1 MGPKTKAESGQYISI
16 DSAIQKLGVHA
27 AQIAIAPLLL
37 TMRLI
42 IVRNKLF
49 RDSKSLNLNKF
60 GDNATYILF
69 CNHQSALDP
78 LIICASLPLKTIR
91 QLLPFRFFVENSY
104 FKGSM
109 KVVLNA
115 MGGFPAHYH
124 PTRAY
129 GLEKARSLMATNQTI
144 VIFPPGMR
152 TREKMAKPGI
162 SVLATEPNTYLIPI
176 HIDWKRRWHCQVHIG
191 KPLKGG
197 VTRPPEQLM
206 ELVYSLPLHPSKKI

>member
-1 MGPKTKAESGQYISI
+1 MEPKTKVEVGYISN
-16 DSAIQKLGVHA
+16 DNVLQKVGVHA

-37 TMRLI
+37 TMRLL
-42 IVRNKLF
+42 IVRNKVY
-49 RDSKSLNLNKF
+49 RDTKSLNLKKNGK
-60 GDNATYILF
+60 NATYILYA
-69 CNHQSALDP
+69 NHQSALDP

-109 KVVLNA
+109 KVFLNV

-124 PTRAY
+124 PTRTY
-129 GLEKARSLMATNQTI
+129 GLDKARSLMSTNQTI

-152 TREKMAKPGI
+152 TREKIAKPGV

-176 HIDWKRRWHCQVHIG
+176 HIDWKHRWHCHVHIG
-191 KPLKGG
+191 QPLRGG
-197 VTRPPEQLM
+197 VTHPPEQLM
-206 ELVYSLPLHPSKKI
+206 ESVYSLPFNRS

>member
-1 MGPKTKAESGQYISI
+1 MEPKTKAETGYIASGGVL
-16 DSAIQKLGVHA
+16 QKVGVHM
-27 AQIAIAPLLL
+27 AQIVIAPLLL
-37 TMRLI
+37 TMRLL
-42 IVRNKLF
+42 IVRNKVYA
-49 RDSKSLNLNKF
+49 DSRSLDLKKNGK
-60 GDNATYILF
+60 NATYILYG
-69 CNHQSALDP
+69 NHQSALDP

-109 KVVLNA
+109 KHFLNV

-124 PTRAY
+124 PTRPY
-129 GLEKARSLMATNQTI
+129 GLDKARSLMTSNQTI

-152 TREKMAKPGI
+152 TREKIAKPGV

-176 HIDWKRRWHCQVHIG
+176 HIDWKHRWHCHVHIG

-197 VTRPPEQLM
+197 VTHPPEQLM
-206 ELVYSLPLHPSKKI
+206 ELVYSLPLNRS

>member
-1 MGPKTKAESGQYISI
+1 MEPKAKTETGQYV
-16 DSAIQKLGVHA
+16 SADTVLQKIGVYT
-27 AQIAIAPLLL
+27 AQIAISPVLL
-37 TMRLI
+37 TLRLL
-42 IVRNKLF
+42 IVRNKLT
-49 RDSKSLNLNKF
+49 RDSESLDLKKN
-60 GDNATYILF
+60 GRNATYILYG
-69 CNHQSALDP
+69 NHQSAIDP

-109 KVVLNA
+109 KVFLNI

-124 PTRAY
+124 PTHPY
-129 GLEKARSLMATNQTI
+129 GLDKARSLMATNQTI

-152 TREKMAKPGI
+152 TRNKMAKPGV

-176 HIDWKRRWHCQVHIG
+176 CIDWKHRWHCHVHIG

-197 VTRPPEQLM
+197 VTHPPEQLM
-206 ELVYSLPLHPSKKI
+206 ELVYSLPVDRS